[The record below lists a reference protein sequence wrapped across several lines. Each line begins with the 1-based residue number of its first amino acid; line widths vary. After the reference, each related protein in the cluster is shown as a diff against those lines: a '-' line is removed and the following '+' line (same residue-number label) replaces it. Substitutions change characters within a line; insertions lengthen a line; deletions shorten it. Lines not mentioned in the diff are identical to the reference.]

1 MTVALIVSGDENED
15 ANVFVVVNIDEHDVA
30 NRTTSNP
37 ARILTNF
44 LFSKC
49 SARNHYDYG

>member
-37 ARILTNF
+37 VRILTNF